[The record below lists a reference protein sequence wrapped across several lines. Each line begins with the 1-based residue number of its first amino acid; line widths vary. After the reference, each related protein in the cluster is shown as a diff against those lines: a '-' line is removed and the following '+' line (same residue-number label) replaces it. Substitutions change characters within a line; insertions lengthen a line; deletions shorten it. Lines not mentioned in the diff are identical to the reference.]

1 MNILKDCSFLL
12 FRTICAFS
20 QFYSIECF
28 RKQVK
33 FYKRSIFIFLFTT
46 NYILLVSLVYLI
58 FHLIEIIQ
66 KCSGSQFMLLLGKT
80 ESKNNKRF
88 PTNNTFKINIDLV
101 VGQFDYINQIETL
114 LANKLTGI
122 TA

>member
-1 MNILKDCSFLL
+1 
-12 FRTICAFS
+12 
-20 QFYSIECF
+20 
-28 RKQVK
+28 
-33 FYKRSIFIFLFTT
+33 
-46 NYILLVSLVYLI
+46 
-58 FHLIEIIQ
+58 
-66 KCSGSQFMLLLGKT
+66 MLLLGKT